1 MAYGDNFKVY
11 GPYKKQNGRSLVIV
25 IDRHGVRRTVSFPK
39 WLYELHIG
47 KKLDIDSTID
57 HIDYDI
63 DNNDLNN
70 LRVVPRA
77 EHSADDTRRVKHI
90 KLKCSWC
97 DKEFERSPRLIRDK
111 SKKQK
116 AGPFCS
122 RKCAGKYARRL
133 QLKLID
139 KLEPQPYIESEYYR
153 RKNMVATASFELN
166 IIDYLFEIGTLD
178 IL

>member
-63 DNNDLNN
+63 NNNDLNN

-77 EHSADDTRRVKHI
+77 EHSR
-90 KLKCSWC
+90 
-97 DKEFERSPRLIRDK
+97 
-111 SKKQK
+111 
-116 AGPFCS
+116 
-122 RKCAGKYARRL
+122 
-133 QLKLID
+133 
-139 KLEPQPYIESEYYR
+139 
-153 RKNMVATASFELN
+153 
-166 IIDYLFEIGTLD
+166 
-178 IL
+178 